1 MQKNKKKIIWLSIL
15 LLLIISISL
24 FNKIDLLA
32 TKEFLKRKLDPKVFA
47 VLQVFG
53 DIERSSKKL
62 NNDYNVKFIPYT
74 QFLNVDLKKIS
85 LNDYFSN
92 NDVAGYANHLKIK
105 VRQVFYIDKYLNEV
119 LFLTSNGKLFFNDY
133 QKIISDGKLKTI
145 KTNLQ
150 ITTALD
156 LLINKKKIY
165 ISGVTVE
172 GECAYLNVFEADIIE
187 IKNLDFKN
195 IFKSTE
201 CVTMIQS
208 GRMAKLGEN
217 SILLATAA
225 DVLIKKNEMDE
236 KPQSADSIYGKILR
250 LNLTNNEFEIFSK
263 GHRNILGLYSD
274 GNVIL
279 STENGPRGGDE
290 INKIIN
296 GENYGWPEV
305 SYGQKYKG
313 DEYYPSSHSELG
325 FKEPIY
331 AFVPSVGIS
340 QIAKVEDNFSIK
352 WKDNFLIASLNGNHI
367 YRVKFD
373 QNYEKIL
380 FKENIFIGERMRDLV
395 YFKEKNVF
403 LLALEN
409 SGSLGV
415 LKP

>member
-156 LLINKKKIY
+156 LLINKKKFIY
-165 ISGVTVE
+165 
-172 GECAYLNVFEADIIE
+172 
-187 IKNLDFKN
+187 
-195 IFKSTE
+195 
-201 CVTMIQS
+201 
-208 GRMAKLGEN
+208 
-217 SILLATAA
+217 
-225 DVLIKKNEMDE
+225 
-236 KPQSADSIYGKILR
+236 
-250 LNLTNNEFEIFSK
+250 
-263 GHRNILGLYSD
+263 
-274 GNVIL
+274 
-279 STENGPRGGDE
+279 
-290 INKIIN
+290 
-296 GENYGWPEV
+296 
-305 SYGQKYKG
+305 
-313 DEYYPSSHSELG
+313 
-325 FKEPIY
+325 
-331 AFVPSVGIS
+331 
-340 QIAKVEDNFSIK
+340 
-352 WKDNFLIASLNGNHI
+352 
-367 YRVKFD
+367 
-373 QNYEKIL
+373 
-380 FKENIFIGERMRDLV
+380 LV
-395 YFKEKNVF
+395 
-403 LLALEN
+403 
-409 SGSLGV
+409 
-415 LKP
+415 